1 MLLPRHLAQHLEDS
15 HRLLVLGHR
24 RLYCSLLPWR
34 SRPSFL
40 VRQEAVGAQKGCISD
55 FSQQIHSPFWRR
67 SATDSGVAND
77 QTQSGVLMG
86 ERFRVGFI
94 ALTVVVVGLAIVSA
108 IFSAVRPKPPQN
120 QALYTP
126 PATLSPSPSPSPWPT
141 LTPQPPTPA
150 PVATVT
156 PLATNTLRPSPT
168 FTPYVVQPGETLSTI
183 AKSYGVTRQAILAA
197 NPDITDP
204 GRVKAG
210 QVVLI
215 PPPGWAPSP
224 SPIPAPA
231 SFPG

>member
-1 MLLPRHLAQHLEDS
+1 
-15 HRLLVLGHR
+15 
-24 RLYCSLLPWR
+24 
-34 SRPSFL
+34 
-40 VRQEAVGAQKGCISD
+40 
-55 FSQQIHSPFWRR
+55 
-67 SATDSGVAND
+67 
-77 QTQSGVLMG
+77 MG

-94 ALTVVVVGLAIVSA
+94 ALTVVVVALAIVSA

-126 PATLSPSPSPSPWPT
+126 PATLSPSPSPSPSPWPT

-183 AKSYGVTRQAILAA
+183 AKSYGVTLQAILAA

-204 GRVKAG
+204 KYVKAG
-210 QVVLI
+210 QHILI
-215 PPPGWAPSP
+215 PPPGWAPSSGP
-224 SPIPAPA
+224 SLSPNSSP
-231 SFPG
+231 SFS